1 MLKTYKNVIDTVTNL
16 PYFIEQRIKI
26 LEFTQKIRDNF
37 SVRFKNGI
45 ATRKP
50 YFTDWRIYATL
61 YIRR

>member
-26 LEFTQKIRDNF
+26 LEFALKISDNF
-37 SVRFKNGI
+37 PVRFKNGKNDK
-45 ATRKP
+45 KP
-50 YFTDWRIYATL
+50 YFTDWRIYATS

>member
-1 MLKTYKNVIDTVTNL
+1 VTNL

-26 LEFTQKIRDNF
+26 LEFTLKIRDNF